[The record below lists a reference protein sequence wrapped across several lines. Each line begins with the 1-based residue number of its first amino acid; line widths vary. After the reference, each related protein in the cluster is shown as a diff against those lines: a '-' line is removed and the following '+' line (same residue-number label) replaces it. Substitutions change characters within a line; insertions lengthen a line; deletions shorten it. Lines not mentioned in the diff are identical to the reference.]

1 MKQHGAVAPPYPPPD
16 DGRDSVSR
24 PWWYPLPWN
33 APQRI
38 HPPASMGRIPSSC
51 VFYRF
56 LSICVRQCAG
66 CKMDLQYSFNMK
78 AFAGHSSTAGL
89 FCLLRPS
96 CRSDGLA
103 TMNICIKQSCS
114 HLFRKTSLS
123 VRRLILLP
131 PPALH

>member
-1 MKQHGAVAPPYPPPD
+1 MGQWRLLTHHLTTAGIACHVHGGIPSHGTRRSGSTHRHPWDGSPPPACST
-16 DGRDSVSR
+16 GSCQFVSVSVLAAR
-24 PWWYPLPWN
+24 WTCST
-33 APQRI
+33 
-38 HPPASMGRIPSSC
+38 H
-51 VFYRF
+51 
-56 LSICVRQCAG
+56 
-66 CKMDLQYSFNMK
+66 